1 MSPINDELEM
11 AVLEELE
18 GMTDEQIE
26 AEARK
31 VLAQKAKQAEYR
43 KNVQLSPDAI
53 EKRKLYRQKKYLRE
67 KALLA
72 KAKELGI
79 A

>member
-1 MSPINDELEM
+1 MTPETDDLEM

-18 GMTDEQIE
+18 GMTDAEIE
-26 AEARK
+26 IEARK
-31 VLAQKAKQAEYR
+31 VLANKAKQAEYR

-79 A
+79 S